1 MSAELA
7 QSLLSVAMVSLVSLI
22 GVAVLALSTK
32 EGDRF
37 VSLFVGLAVGALIG
51 DVAIH
56 LWPESY
62 EALGISAGVLFVAG
76 FIAFFAMEKIL
87 HWRHGHH
94 PKERQGIAPVGILNL
109 VADSLHNLIDGMLIG
124 ASFLTS
130 FPLGVA
136 TTVAVVLH
144 EIPQEIGD
152 YAVLLHAG
160 FRRKWAVLFNLL
172 SAAFA
177 FIGVGIAFS
186 LSSEIERFSSQVIA
200 FSAGGFLYIVA
211 VLVRQFGQEMTAR
224 KTIGQ
229 VVAIAIG
236 ILAMWLLTFLEK

>member
-1 MSAELA
+1 MSLELA
-7 QSLLSVAMVSLVSLI
+7 NSLISVAMVSLVSLI
-22 GVAVLALSTK
+22 GVGVLALSTK

-37 VSLFVGLAVGALIG
+37 VSLFVGLAIGALVG

-62 EALGISAGVLFVAG
+62 EALGASAGLLFLAG
-76 FIAFFAMEKIL
+76 FLGFFTLEKVL

-94 PKERQGIAPVGILNL
+94 PKERKGIAPVGILNL

-130 FPLGVA
+130 FPLGLA
-136 TTVAVVLH
+136 TTLAVVLH

-160 FRRKWAVLFNLL
+160 FRRKWAILFNLL
-172 SAAFA
+172 SAVFA
-177 FIGVGIAFS
+177 FLGVWIAFG
-186 LSSEIERFSSQVIA
+186 LSGQIEQFSAQVIA

-211 VLVRQFGQEMTAR
+211 VLVRQFSQEMAVL
-224 KTIGQ
+224 KTLGQ
-229 VVAIAIG
+229 AAAIAFG
-236 ILAMWLLTFLEK
+236 VAAMWLLTFLE

>member
-1 MSAELA
+1 MSLELA
-7 QSLLSVAMVSLVSLI
+7 NSLISVAMVSLVSLI
-22 GVAVLALSTK
+22 GVGVLALSTK

-37 VSLFVGLAVGALIG
+37 VSLFVGLAIGALVG

-62 EALGISAGVLFVAG
+62 EALGANAGLLFLAG
-76 FIAFFAMEKIL
+76 FLGFFALEKVL

-94 PKERQGIAPVGILNL
+94 PKERKGIAPVGILNL

-124 ASFLTS
+124 ASFMTS
-130 FPLGVA
+130 FPLGLA
-136 TTVAVVLH
+136 TTLAVVLH

-160 FRRKWAVLFNLL
+160 FRRKWAILFNLL

-177 FIGVGIAFS
+177 FLGVWIAFG
-186 LSSEIERFSSQVIA
+186 LSGQIEQFSAQVIA

-211 VLVRQFGQEMTAR
+211 VLVRQFSQEMAVL
-224 KTIGQ
+224 KTLGQ
-229 VVAIAIG
+229 AAAIAVG
-236 ILAMWLLTFLEK
+236 VTAMWMLKFLE

>member
-1 MSAELA
+1 MSLELA
-7 QSLLSVAMVSLVSLI
+7 NSLISVAMVSLISLI
-22 GVAVLALSTK
+22 GVGVLALSTK

-37 VSLFVGLAVGALIG
+37 VSLFVGLAIGALVG

-62 EALGISAGVLFVAG
+62 EMLGPSAGLLFLAG
-76 FIAFFAMEKIL
+76 FLGFFALEKVL

-94 PKERQGIAPVGILNL
+94 PKERKGIAPVGILNL

-130 FPLGVA
+130 FPLGLA
-136 TTVAVVLH
+136 TTLAVVLH

-160 FRRKWAVLFNLL
+160 FRRKWAILFNLL
-172 SAAFA
+172 SAVFA
-177 FIGVGIAFS
+177 FLGVWLAFG
-186 LSSEIERFSSQVIA
+186 LSGQIEQFSAQVIA

-211 VLVRQFGQEMTAR
+211 VLVRQFSQEMAVL
-224 KTIGQ
+224 KTLGQ
-229 VVAIAIG
+229 AVAITVG
-236 ILAMWLLTFLEK
+236 VLAMWLLTFLE